1 MYRSADG
8 WVPIDAGVQG
18 CANEIVEVARE
29 RFDGE
34 VPTAIVMTHGHFDQV
49 GAFPELF
56 EE

>member
-1 MYRSADG
+1 MPVYAHP
-8 WVPIDAGVQG
+8 VEMPHLG

>member
-1 MYRSADG
+1 
-8 WVPIDAGVQG
+8 VPIDAGVQG